1 VDDPRYRRDK
11 DKVFTT
17 LFLFKYVGPDDWR
30 PRGGDDLPEVQW
42 FALEPQIG
50 IPREACSAVILEEE
64 LVREHIPLLKA
75 LKERLIGR
83 GFQF

>member
-1 VDDPRYRRDK
+1 
-11 DKVFTT
+11 
-17 LFLFKYVGPDDWR
+17 
-30 PRGGDDLPEVQW
+30 LPEVQW
-42 FALEPQIG
+42 FALEAQMG
-50 IPREACSAVILEEE
+50 IPREACSPVILEED